1 MANLPEMTKHKGFP
15 SGMPSTGVQ
24 FTIRRANPKGVTPI
38 KMIPRRARNDT
49 KEHRIDAAFLHSL
62 WHHFGAEPFERGNLE
77 RRPPQPAFRP

>member
-38 KMIPRRARNDT
+38 KMKNFDPGSYQAMRV
-49 KEHRIDAAFLHSL
+49 IDARVARQNFPES
-62 WHHFGAEPFERGNLE
+62 FENFFE
-77 RRPPQPAFRP
+77 I